1 MHITDIC
8 PACHQPEP
16 QSFAALM
23 EMYEANYIRLRQL
36 IPDLLAWSDTQIRIS
51 QVDGALNLYARLD
64 EISRHTVTLWLS
76 YDFGDSCPGPR
87 YKPDLLVR
95 VYLDARQ
102 AEVLSRT
109 CRYDEVDL
117 RRQRGDMDSLLYC
130 KWRLNRFLYK
140 WLGYCL
146 RQGHLIPVLPETA
159 TSSND
164 ACLA

>member
-1 MHITDIC
+1 MHVTGIC

-36 IPDLLAWSDTQIRIS
+36 IPDLISWSDKDIRIS
-51 QVDGALNLYARLD
+51 EVDGALSLYARLE
-64 EISRHTVTLWLS
+64 EITQYTVTLWLS
-76 YDFGDSCPGPR
+76 YDFGESCPKAR

-109 CRYDEVDL
+109 CRFDVVDM
-117 RRQRGDMDSLLYC
+117 RRQKGDVDTLLAC

-146 RQGHLIPVLPETA
+146 RQEHQISTRPGSHQ
-159 TSSND
+159 
-164 ACLA
+164 LAAG